1 VRSYVLLHGT
11 PLSPQVWDG
20 VRAQLRAHTFAPDLT
35 AMIDSVAMSRLRE
48 EQTAPMSRLREEQT
62 APMSRLRGEQTAPMS
77 GLRGEQTAPM
87 SGLREEQWPSGRLQ
101 AEVAA
106 AVLAALPDGD
116 MVVVGH
122 SFGGQVAIELALL
135 APERLARLVV
145 VCSRHT
151 PFPAFAYGARTVRAG
166 RPVDIDA
173 GLRRWFTPQEV
184 AAEGPAVA
192 YARRQLQTAPLGP
205 WAASLDAAATYD
217 RASAVGGITA
227 PASLFAGGL
236 DEVATP
242 AAMAQLAAALP
253 RASLEIVGAWAHLS
267 PFADPAAF
275 ATRLMVAAA
284 VEPRM

>member
-1 VRSYVLLHGT
+1 VRRFVLLHGT

-20 VRAQLRAHTFAPDLT
+20 VRAQLGAHTVAPDLT
-35 AMIDSVAMSRLRE
+35 AMIESAAMSRVRE
-48 EQTAPMSRLREEQT
+48 EQKAPMSRLREQRPPPGCLQT
-62 APMSRLRGEQTAPMS
+62 
-77 GLRGEQTAPM
+77 
-87 SGLREEQWPSGRLQ
+87 
-101 AEVAA
+101 EVAA
-106 AVLAALPDGD
+106 AVLAALPDGE

-151 PFPAFAYGARTVRAG
+151 PFPAFAYGARAVSAG
-166 RPVDIDA
+166 RPADIDA
-173 GLRRWFTPQEV
+173 GLGRWFTPQEV

-217 RASAVGGITA
+217 RASAVGRIAA

-253 RASLEIVGAWAHLS
+253 RATLEVVPRWAHMS

-275 ATRLMVAAA
+275 AARLMVAAA
-284 VEPRM
+284 VEPRSDRYPQRREGRTGRVT

>member
-1 VRSYVLLHGT
+1 VRRFVLLHGT

-20 VRAQLRAHTFAPDLT
+20 VRAQLGAHTVAPDLT
-35 AMIDSVAMSRLRE
+35 AIIESAAMSRLRE
-48 EQTAPMSRLREEQT
+48 EQKAAMSRLREEQK
-62 APMSRLRGEQTAPMS
+62 AAMSRLRGQRPPPGCLQT
-77 GLRGEQTAPM
+77 
-87 SGLREEQWPSGRLQ
+87 
-101 AEVAA
+101 EVAA
-106 AVLAALPDGD
+106 AVLAALPDGE

-145 VCSRHT
+145 VCSRHI
-151 PFPAFAYGARTVRAG
+151 PFPAFAYGARAVRAG
-166 RPVDIDA
+166 RPADIDA
-173 GLRRWFTPQEV
+173 GLGRWFTPQE
-184 AAEGPAVA
+184 AAADGPAVA

-217 RASAVGGITA
+217 RTSAVGGIAT
-227 PASLFAGGL
+227 PASLFAGGF

-253 RASLEIVGAWAHLS
+253 RATLEVVPGWAHMS

-275 ATRLMVAAA
+275 AARLMVAAA
-284 VEPRM
+284 VEPRR